1 MGYSL
6 FLLEIY
12 LLFSFV
18 YWFNDSSGR
27 RYVLLNFNLIIF
39 FLGELIVRGIF
50 WPSLLYGFYVLW
62 REWRLAGGTT
72 SAKVTL
78 KSL

>member
-50 WPSLLYGFYVLW
+50 WPSLLYGFMYY
-62 REWRLAGGTT
+62 GG
-72 SAKVTL
+72 SGGLQVGQHQPR
-78 KSL
+78 SP